1 MSRYIDMDVLR
12 FAVLNHVNKQYCEGN
27 HDKEEAFTHC
37 LYLIDCMPTADV
49 VEVVRCKDCRWWKKV
64 YGLNGNEY
72 TFCVRETDDYEP
84 DRNADDYCSYGER
97 RKDEQICEEV

>member
-49 VEVVRCKDCRWWKKV
+49 VEVVRCKDCKYYKEFIGNNGSAMMCFSPCCIGGQGKK
-64 YGLNGNEY
+64 LE
-72 TFCVRETDDYEP
+72 DDF
-84 DRNADDYCSYGER
+84 CSYGER